1 MPADQLSGMCQEMK
15 TSRFPRG
22 IIAAPLLLLFLAS
35 SASAQAL
42 YEQYFNNS
50 SSSVNATAS
59 SVGWSAYVSSSAT
72 NISNIAGGGSE
83 DRVSISYLA
92 GNPNTSLGFLF
103 AANPQTSNQ
112 VFAAVT
118 TFSSITPTTF
128 SWKQGNANTGSS
140 VRLMVQVNGNWY
152 ATSQAF
158 TNTVAYTAAE
168 FAASTSADVSKSFAF
183 TTTASAWR
191 SVSLVSG
198 STLSL
203 GSVLGS
209 DLSSSAITGVGFFI
223 QSPTINVSSRI
234 DSLVIV
240 PEPGTLGLAGAG
252 LLGMLLVRR
261 RLVGN

>member
-1 MPADQLSGMCQEMK
+1 MK
-15 TSRFPRG
+15 TSRFPLG
-22 IIAAPLLLLFLAS
+22 CIAVPLLALSFVA

-50 SSSVNATAS
+50 SSSLNATAN

-72 NISNIAGGGSE
+72 NVSNIAGGGSE

-92 GNPNTSLGFLF
+92 GNPNSSLGFLF

-112 VFAAVT
+112 IFAAVT

-128 SWKQGNANTGSS
+128 TWKQGNANTGSS

-158 TNTVAYTAAE
+158 TNTVSYTAND
-168 FAASTSADVSKSFAF
+168 FATSTSADLSKSFSF
-183 TTTASAWR
+183 TTAASAWR

-209 DLSSSAITGVGFFI
+209 DLSSSSITGVGFFI

-240 PEPGTLGLAGAG
+240 PEPGAFALAGLGLLGLAFFHRRIAG
-252 LLGMLLVRR
+252 S
-261 RLVGN
+261 

>member
-1 MPADQLSGMCQEMK
+1 MCRDVK

-22 IIAAPLLLLFLAS
+22 LIAVPLLALSFVGS
-35 SASAQAL
+35 VCAQAL
-42 YEQYFNNS
+42 YQQDFNNS
-50 SSSVNATAS
+50 SSTLNATAA
-59 SVGWSAYVSSSAT
+59 SVSWSAYVGSGAV
-72 NISNIAGGGSE
+72 NVSNIAGGGSE

-128 SWKQGNANTGSS
+128 TWKQGNANTGTS

-158 TNTVAYTAAE
+158 TNSVSYAVGD
-168 FAASTSADVSKSFAF
+168 FATSTSADVSKAFSF
-183 TTTASAWR
+183 TTAASAWR

-203 GSVLGS
+203 GAVLGS

-223 QSPTINVSSRI
+223 QSPTINVSSRL

-240 PEPGTLGLAGAG
+240 PEPSAIGLAG
-252 LLGMLLVRR
+252 LGVLSLAFFRR
-261 RLVGN
+261 RIAGS